1 MNAKELIIG
10 HFEGSLSPA
19 EQGRLDHMLESS
31 PEVRAQFDQQ
41 KMIEESMAEDSRSLV
56 PPIGLREATIAAALG
71 GGIATIGGGLG
82 AWFTGKI
89 AAIFG
94 TVLVGGLVVGG
105 VLIYDGDDEV
115 VENTVPVVQV
125 EDGSE
130 SIDAELPTS
139 DVSIPGGV
147 VEVGDGSPSTS
158 ESTHSEYPSSTDRAV
173 SQGEPAEV
181 NSMINN
187 AGTQETST
195 TDDPDADLNIFNDG
209 KPANVKSDTT
219 VNVRNSDRQ

>member
-105 VLIYDGDDEV
+105 TLIYGGDDEV
-115 VENTVPVVQV
+115 VEDTAPVVQF
-125 EDGSE
+125 EE
-130 SIDAELPTS
+130 SELPDKTS
-139 DVSIPGGV
+139 GPSNEESPSQDNSEGNSQDVS
-147 VEVGDGSPSTS
+147 T
-158 ESTHSEYPSSTDRAV
+158 SSTGTTTAAV
-173 SQGEPAEV
+173 VREEAFANGSAE
-181 NSMINN
+181 
-187 AGTQETST
+187 
-195 TDDPDADLNIFNDG
+195 TDDQIPQGDVGEDTNEDTNALSLETDG
-209 KPANVKSDTT
+209 QPTPMNSDTIK
-219 VNVRNSDRQ
+219 VNPTPSQD